1 MSANIGIA
9 LQIFM
14 LHEFWV
20 FVAVVLVAWLR
31 WSLTHSS
38 KHHACLEVSLRVRV
52 FVGLHTLELSI
63 LAHAVVRTI
72 FFQKYDYLGLMRHW
86 FWTADGSGEYPR
98 KCVKRWPLPLNLKSN
113 EPPLIFKIYW
123 QRVTF
128 WSPLK
133 ESVWSVTFNKWNR
146 REEIPTCHSRLYS
159 TQSCP
164 RGSSCGSE
172 EWFRSWSRP
181 AARDPGAP
189 SSPQLPST
197 RGLSPARSPSWAR
210 FHEDLPD
217 GIINNNL
224 FVIWPD
230 SLWEKWDKEA
240 IIQDKHRP

>member
-123 QRVTF
+123 QRALHFEALWKNLYGV
-128 WSPLK
+128 SPLTNEIGEK
-133 ESVWSVTFNKWNR
+133 KFPPVTPGSIPLSLAPGVPHADQRNGFVLEVGQQPVTQAHLLHRSYRVRVAFHQPVRHLELDFMRICLMES
-146 REEIPTCHSRLYS
+146 
-159 TQSCP
+159 
-164 RGSSCGSE
+164 
-172 EWFRSWSRP
+172 
-181 AARDPGAP
+181 
-189 SSPQLPST
+189 
-197 RGLSPARSPSWAR
+197 
-210 FHEDLPD
+210 
-217 GIINNNL
+217 
-224 FVIWPD
+224 
-230 SLWEKWDKEA
+230 
-240 IIQDKHRP
+240 